1 MIEYILIAVLI
12 VLIVGTIVYFQQ
24 KLNNEKQDF
33 QKKIKEIEKNS
44 EKRELEFAS
53 SRAKEIMLEAKNKAI
68 ELERASEKKEIE
80 IQKLIAENEKKVFQ
94 KQDLINQKLEETVNK
109 ERKIQELNESAQKIK
124 EELSKKLEDVSSLSK
139 DEAKKLLLKE
149 IDKDLINEK
158 AKKIRDFEDEVKMKS
173 EDISKEILIDTME
186 KTISEYIGTATTSI
200 IELPNDDIK
209 GKIIGKEGRNIRAFE
224 KVTGVDLIVDD
235 VPGSITVSCFDPLRR
250 EVAIIAMKKLIED
263 KRIHPGKIEEMVKKA
278 REDVSREIR
287 KFGEKMAY
295 DSGINGLRPELI
307 SLLGRMKYRYSYG
320 QNVATHSLEMVQI
333 AANLAESMNANI
345 YLAKKC
351 ALFHDIGK
359 VMTAEQEG
367 SHVEIGAEI
376 ARKYGLEDEVINAI
390 FAHHD
395 MAEPSCIESAITK
408 IADKIS
414 ASRPGARNNSAEMYS
429 SRIKKLEDTVREF
442 PEVEEAYAIFAGR
455 EVRVIVKSD
464 IVDDARMKLL
474 SYEIAKKVEKENTYP
489 GTVQI
494 TLIRETRSVI
504 KAT

>member
-1 MIEYILIAVLI
+1 MESLKLVSQNEN
-12 VLIVGTIVYFQQ
+12 TISQ
-24 KLNNEKQDF
+24 KQSIINDRLESIT
-33 QKKIKEIEKNS
+33 QKEQKIDEIKANISKIKEDLS
-44 EKRELEFAS
+44 EKLE
-53 SRAKEIMLEAKNKAI
+53 
-68 ELERASEKKEIE
+68 
-80 IQKLIAENEKKVFQ
+80 KL
-94 KQDLINQKLEETVNK
+94 
-109 ERKIQELNESAQKIK
+109 
-124 EELSKKLEDVSSLSK
+124 SSLSK
-139 DEAKKLLLKE
+139 EDAKNLLLE
-149 IDKDLINEK
+149 ELDTELVNEK
-158 AKKIRDFEDEVKMKS
+158 AKKIKEYSDEVRSKS
-173 EDISKEILIDTME
+173 EEISKEILIDTME
-186 KTISEYIGTATTSI
+186 KTVSEYIGSATTSI
-200 IELPNDDIK
+200 LDIPNDDLK

-224 KVTGVDLIVDD
+224 KATGVDVIIDD
-235 VPGSITVSCFDPLRR
+235 VPGSITISCFDPLRR
-250 EVAIIAMKKLIED
+250 EVAILAMKKLIED

-278 REDVSREIR
+278 REDISKEIR
-287 KFGEKMAY
+287 RFGEKMAY

-320 QNVATHSLEMVQI
+320 QNVATHSLEMVKI

-390 FAHHD
+390 FSHHD

-414 ASRPGARNNSAEMYS
+414 ASRPGARNNSSEMYS
-429 SRIKKLEDTVREF
+429 TRIKKLEDTVREF
-442 PEVEEAYAIFAGR
+442 EGVEEAYAIFAGR
-455 EVRVIVKSD
+455 EIRVIVKPD
-464 IVDDARMKLL
+464 MIDDAKMKLL

-494 TLIRETRSVI
+494 TLIRETRSVT
-504 KAT
+504 KAK